1 MTENTLYGENPT
13 NPKKK
18 KKIPP
23 ELISDF
29 SNIVVAYLHLSV

>member
-1 MTENTLYGENPT
+1 MEKILQIKK
-13 NPKKK
+13 KKK
-18 KKIPP
+18 KKIPL